1 MATPIYDLGKDAIQA
16 KGRLGAHKWLILR
29 RFTQLAILAVFMMGP
44 LAGFYILKGNLASSL
59 VLETVPLTD
68 PLLLLQMLAAGF
80 FGLSSAA
87 IIGAAIV
94 AVFYFIVGG
103 RAYCSWVCPVNIVTD
118 AAHWSR
124 RKLGLKTKAGF
135 KPGTRYW
142 ILALTL
148 ILSAVTG
155 TLAYEIINP
164 VSIIYRGFIFGM
176 GLGWVFLIG
185 IFLFDLLVSKHGWC
199 GHLCPMGAFYGLI
212 GSASLVR
219 IRADARDRCD
229 DCMECYEV
237 CPEPQVLPPALKSA
251 DKNGSPVI
259 LSGAC
264 TNCGN
269 CIDICPHNV
278 FAIGLRTREIVTT
291 KDPSAAEQSPPVQT
305 DSALNADN
313 RKKKVSINL

>member
-1 MATPIYDLGKDAIQA
+1 MATPICDLGKDAVQA

-59 VLETVPLTD
+59 VLETVPLTE

-80 FGLSSAA
+80 FGLSSTA

-94 AVFYFIVGG
+94 TVFYFIVGG
-103 RAYCSWVCPVNIVTD
+103 RTYCSWVCPVNIVTD

-148 ILSAVTG
+148 ILSTVTG

-176 GLGWVFLIG
+176 GLGWAVLIG

-199 GHLCPMGAFYGLI
+199 GHLCPMGAFYSLV

-219 IRADARDRCD
+219 VRADARDRCD

-237 CPEPQVLPPALKSA
+237 CPEPQVLPAALKSA
-251 DKNGSPVI
+251 AKNGSPVI

-278 FAIGLRTREIVTT
+278 FAIGLRGRELFTT
-291 KDPSAAEQSPPVQT
+291 TDPSAADT
-305 DSALNADN
+305 LSAADINSASNAEN
-313 RKKKVSINL
+313 SNKIEPINL